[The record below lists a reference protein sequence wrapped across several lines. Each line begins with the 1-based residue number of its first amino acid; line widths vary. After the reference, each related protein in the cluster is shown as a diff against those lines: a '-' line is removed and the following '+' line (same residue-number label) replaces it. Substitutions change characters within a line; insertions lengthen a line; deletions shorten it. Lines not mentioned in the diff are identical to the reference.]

1 MSYKIIW
8 LLDFED
14 LKTPGM
20 ILEGILDRD
29 ITAVTTGLT
38 AVALKFSDAIT
49 LFQSG
54 GQILPNIEEVAP
66 IISPWLLTSLRIM
79 QFLR

>member
-1 MSYKIIW
+1 LYKIIW
-8 LLDFED
+8 LLDFEH

-20 ILEGILDRD
+20 ILKGKLDRD
-29 ITAVTTGLT
+29 ITAVATGLT
-38 AVALKFSDAIT
+38 AVAPKFSDTTT

-66 IISPWLLTSLRIM
+66 KISPWFYLHL
-79 QFLR
+79 